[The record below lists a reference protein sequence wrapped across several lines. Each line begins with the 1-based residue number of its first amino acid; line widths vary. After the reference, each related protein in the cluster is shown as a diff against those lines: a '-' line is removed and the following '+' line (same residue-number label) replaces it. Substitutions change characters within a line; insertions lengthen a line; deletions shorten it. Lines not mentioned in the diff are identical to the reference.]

1 MGQIGRSTDP
11 STADNRDDVAGSEVA
26 SFRYNNP
33 GAQYPSARAAR
44 FGQIGYGIIGGG
56 HKIARFPS
64 PVNGAASNF
73 DLLSR
78 SYVGMRIGEAGTK
91 WTGAH
96 GFGVPGYDPNTIL
109 TKEIVDDPVQAIA
122 LLKAIAG
129 RESGKG
135 NNLTEEQWRQAHR
148 MYKAG
153 SADAFFDGLPAV
165 AVAQPPASGAP
176 SGAGLVQRARA
187 HIGEQYVNTQIPKD
201 DPHWH
206 GPWDCAEFVSWLVY
220 QEAGMLYG
228 CVDNTAPPAKADAYT
243 GAWKADLERLGKR
256 VSVEEA
262 TATAGGIVLR
272 YPPGPGKMGHIA
284 VCDGAGGT
292 IEAKGRR
299 YGVVADTVH
308 GRGWHTGILIPGI
321 SYDAAAPIKVVSPAI
336 IYDVD
341 APNMDMAVV
350 ARIQA
355 ALAAKGFDP
364 GLIDGEFGLNTQ
376 AAVLRF
382 QEAEGM
388 VVDGAVGP
396 ETAAALGVSLGAEV
410 VKPGVAVAE
419 TGTVAGPP
427 ALDMQQLL
435 PLILMLLSKEK
446 PMAADPAK
454 PGQGLELLL
463 PLILQSALTG
473 KQLDITQLLTVLA
486 TGKPLTTSA
495 VTPIANAPVLAQPVN
510 TVPAPVVSQPIL
522 PLQPGAAAAPVDPI
536 MVLLPMLYER
546 LTGKPFPGTEK
557 PDAPAEPLA
566 PAMSR
571 PSVQLSTGAL
581 GIVTLLQSMGVLS
594 LPFNLGAIAG
604 QAPAT
609 TAPVSGSTLA
619 TLIPIITGVIGATGG
634 FGALG
639 GIASKVLGGLL
650 GAFGKK

>member
-1 MGQIGRSTDP
+1 MAQIGRSTDP

-44 FGQIGYGIIGGG
+44 FGQTGYGIIGGG

-96 GFGVPGYDPNTIL
+96 GFGVPGYNPNAIL
-109 TKEIVDDPVQAIA
+109 TKEMVDDPVQAIA

-165 AVAQPPASGAP
+165 AVAQPPANGVP
-176 SGAGLVQRARA
+176 SGAGLVQRARP
-187 HIGEQYVNTQIPKD
+187 HIGEQYVNTQVPKD

-220 QEAGMLYG
+220 QEAGTLYG
-228 CVDNTAPPAKADAYT
+228 CVDHTALPAKADAYT

-262 TATAGGIVLR
+262 AATVGGIVLR

-284 VCDGAGGT
+284 VCDGNGGT

-321 SYDAAAPIKVVSPAI
+321 SYDNAAPIKVNPPAI
-336 IYDVD
+336 IYEVG
-341 APNMDMAVV
+341 APNMNMAVV
-350 ARIQA
+350 TRIQA

-396 ETAAALGVSLGAEV
+396 ETAAALGVSLGAEAAM
-410 VKPGVAVAE
+410 PGVAVAE
-419 TGTVAGPP
+419 TGTAAGAP
-427 ALDMQQLL
+427 ALDLQQLL

-473 KQLDITQLLTVLA
+473 KQLDIAQLLTVLA
-486 TGKPLTTSA
+486 TGKPVAVPA

-510 TVPAPVVSQPIL
+510 TVPAPVVSQPAT
-522 PLQPGAAAAPVDPI
+522 PQQPGAAAPVDLI
-536 MVLLPMLYER
+536 TVLMPLLYER
-546 LTGKPFPGTEK
+546 LTGKPLPGTEK
-557 PDAPAEPLA
+557 PDKPAEPLA

-571 PSVQLSTGAL
+571 PSVQLSAGML
-581 GIVTLLQSMGVLS
+581 GIVTLLQSAGILN

-604 QAPAT
+604 QAPST
-609 TAPVSGSTLA
+609 TAPVSGSTMA

-639 GIASKVLGGLL
+639 GIASKLLGGLFS
-650 GAFGKK
+650 AFGKK

>member
-11 STADNRDDVAGSEVA
+11 STTDNRDDVTGSECA
-26 SFRYNNP
+26 SFRYCNP

-44 FGQIGYGIIGGG
+44 FGQTGYGIIGGN

-96 GFGVPGYDPNTIL
+96 GFGVPGYDPNAIL
-109 TKEIVDDPVQAIA
+109 TKEMVDDPVQAIA

-153 SADAFFDGLPAV
+153 SADAFFESQP
-165 AVAQPPASGAP
+165 AQPVAPALQSGVP

-220 QEAGMLYG
+220 QEAGTLYG
-228 CVDNTAPPAKADAYT
+228 CVDDTAPPAKADAYT

-262 TATAGGIVLR
+262 AATAGGIVLR

-284 VCDGAGGT
+284 VCDGNGGT

-299 YGVVADTVH
+299 YGVVADTVQ

-321 SYDAAAPIKVVSPAI
+321 TYGATAPIKVSPPAI
-336 IYDVD
+336 IYEVE
-341 APNMDMAVV
+341 APNMDAAIVT
-350 ARIQA
+350 RIQM
-355 ALAAKGFDP
+355 ALSAKGFDP

-396 ETAAALGVSLGAEV
+396 ETAAALGVSLGIGT
-410 VKPGVAVAE
+410 VKPGVAVADP
-419 TGTVAGPP
+419 GSVDRPLAH
-427 ALDMQQLL
+427 DMSQLL

-454 PGQGLELLL
+454 PGQGLEMLL
-463 PLILQSALTG
+463 PLILQSALSG
-473 KQLDITQLLTVLA
+473 KQLDITQLLAVLA
-486 TGKPLTTSA
+486 TGKPLTPPA
-495 VTPIANAPVLAQPVN
+495 ATPIANAPILAHPIN
-510 TVPAPVVSQPIL
+510 TVPAPVVSQPGVS
-522 PLQPGAAAAPVDPI
+522 LQPASSASTDLI
-536 MVLLPMLYER
+536 TMLMPMLYER
-546 LTGKPFPGTEK
+546 LTGKPLPGNEK

-571 PSVQLSTGAL
+571 PSVQLSAGVL
-581 GIVTLLQSMGVLS
+581 GIVTMLQSLGVLN
-594 LPFNLGAIAG
+594 LPFNLGAATG
-604 QAPAT
+604 QAATT
-609 TAPVSGSTLA
+609 TAPASGSTLA

-639 GIASKVLGGLL
+639 GVASKLVGGLFS
-650 GAFGKK
+650 AFAKK

>member
-11 STADNRDDVAGSEVA
+11 STADNRDDVAGSECA
-26 SFRYNNP
+26 SFRYCNP

-44 FGQIGYGIIGGG
+44 FGQTGYGIIGGN

-96 GFGVPGYDPNTIL
+96 GFGVPGYDPNAIL
-109 TKEIVDDPVQAIA
+109 TKEMVDEPVQAIA

-153 SADAFFDGLPAV
+153 SADAFLDGLPAPALV
-165 AVAQPPASGAP
+165 QPPAGGAP

-187 HIGEQYVNTQIPKD
+187 HIGEQYVNTQVPKD

-220 QEAGMLYG
+220 QEAGTLYG
-228 CVDNTAPPAKADAYT
+228 CVDDTAPPAKADAYT

-262 TATAGGIVLR
+262 AATVGGIVLR

-284 VCDGAGGT
+284 VCDGNGGT

-299 YGVVADTVH
+299 YGVVADTVQ

-321 SYDAAAPIKVVSPAI
+321 SYGAGVPIKVVPPAI
-336 IYDVD
+336 VYEVG

-350 ARIQA
+350 TRIQM

-396 ETAAALGVSLGAEV
+396 ETAATLGVSLGVEA

-419 TGTVAGPP
+419 TGPVAGAP

-454 PGQGLELLL
+454 PGHGLELLL
-463 PLILQSALTG
+463 PLILQSALSG

-486 TGKPLTTSA
+486 TGKPLTPPA
-495 VTPIANAPVLAQPVN
+495 IAPIANVPVLAQPVN
-510 TVPAPVVSQPIL
+510 TVPAPVASQPTM
-522 PLQPGAAAAPVDPI
+522 PQQPAAAAPADL
-536 MVLLPMLYER
+536 MTVLMPLLYER

-566 PAMSR
+566 PALSR

-581 GIVTLLQSMGVLS
+581 GIVTLLQSLGVLN

-604 QAPAT
+604 QAAST

-619 TLIPIITGVIGATGG
+619 TLIPMITGVIGATGG

-639 GIASKVLGGLL
+639 GIASKLLGGLFSS
-650 GAFGKK
+650 FGKK

>member
-1 MGQIGRSTDP
+1 VLFRS
-11 STADNRDDVAGSEVA
+11 
-26 SFRYNNP
+26 P

-44 FGQIGYGIIGGG
+44 FGQTGYGIIGGG

-96 GFGVPGYDPNTIL
+96 GFGVPGYDPNAIL
-109 TKEIVDDPVQAIA
+109 TKEIVDDPVRAIA

-153 SADAFFDGLPAV
+153 SADAFLNSLPAV

-187 HIGEQYVNTQIPKD
+187 HIGEQYVNTQVPKD

-220 QEAGMLYG
+220 QEAGTLYG
-228 CVDNTAPPAKADAYT
+228 CVDHTALPAKADAYT

-262 TATAGGIVLR
+262 AATVGGIVLR

-284 VCDGAGGT
+284 VCDGNGGT

-321 SYDAAAPIKVVSPAI
+321 SYDSAAPIKVNPPAI
-336 IYDVD
+336 IYEVD

-396 ETAAALGVSLGAEV
+396 ETAAALGVSLGAEAAM
-410 VKPGVAVAE
+410 PGVLVAE
-419 TGTVAGPP
+419 TGTASGAA
-427 ALDMQQLL
+427 ALDLQQLL

-446 PMAADPAK
+446 PMADPAK

-486 TGKPLTTSA
+486 TGKPAAMPA

-510 TVPAPVVSQPIL
+510 TVPAPVVAQPAT
-522 PLQPGAAAAPVDPI
+522 PQQPAAAPPVDLI
-536 MVLLPMLYER
+536 TVLMPLLYER
-546 LTGKPFPGTEK
+546 LTGKALPGTEK
-557 PDAPAEPLA
+557 PDKPAEPLA

-571 PSVQLSTGAL
+571 PSVQLSAGML
-581 GIVTLLQSMGVLS
+581 GIVTLLQSAGILN

-604 QAPAT
+604 QAPT
-609 TAPVSGSTLA
+609 TAAPVSGSTIA

-634 FGALG
+634 FGAIG
-639 GIASKVLGGLL
+639 GIASKLLGGLL
-650 GAFGKK
+650 SAFGKK

>member
-11 STADNRDDVAGSEVA
+11 STADNRDDVAGSECA
-26 SFRYNNP
+26 SFRYCNP

-44 FGQIGYGIIGGG
+44 FGQTGYGIIGGG
-56 HKIARFPS
+56 HKIARFSS

-91 WTGAH
+91 WTGAN
-96 GFGVPGYDPNTIL
+96 GFGVPGYDPNAIL
-109 TKEIVDDPVQAIA
+109 TKEMVDDPVQAIA

-135 NNLTEEQWRQAHR
+135 NNLTEEQSRQAHR

-153 SADAFFDGLPAV
+153 SADAFFESLPAQP
-165 AVAQPPASGAP
+165 VAQALASGVP

-220 QEAGMLYG
+220 QEAGTLYG
-228 CVDNTAPPAKADAYT
+228 CVDDTAPPAKADAYT

-262 TATAGGIVLR
+262 AATVGGIVLR

-284 VCDGAGGT
+284 VCDGNGGT

-299 YGVVADTVH
+299 YGVVADTVQ
-308 GRGWHTGILIPGI
+308 GRGWHAGILIPGI
-321 SYDAAAPIKVVSPAI
+321 SYDATAPIKVLPPAI
-336 IYDVD
+336 IYEVD
-341 APNMDMAVV
+341 APNMDKAVV
-350 ARIQA
+350 TRIQA

-396 ETAAALGVSLGAEV
+396 ETAAALGVSLGVEA
-410 VKPGVAVAE
+410 VKPGLAVAE
-419 TGTVAGPP
+419 TGPVAGLP

-463 PLILQSALTG
+463 PLILQSALSG
-473 KQLDITQLLTVLA
+473 KQLDITQLLAVLA
-486 TGKPLTTSA
+486 TGKPLTA
-495 VTPIANAPVLAQPVN
+495 PAPTPIANAPILTQPIN
-510 TVPAPVVSQPIL
+510 TVPAPVVSQPGMS
-522 PLQPGAAAAPVDPI
+522 PQPASSAPVDLI
-536 MVLLPMLYER
+536 TMLMPMLYER
-546 LTGKPFPGTEK
+546 LTGKPLPGHEK

-571 PSVQLSTGAL
+571 PSVQLSAGVL
-581 GIVTLLQSMGVLS
+581 GIVTLLQSLGVLN
-594 LPFNLGAIAG
+594 LPFNLGAATG
-604 QAPAT
+604 QAATT
-609 TAPVSGSTLA
+609 TAPASGSTLA

-639 GIASKVLGGLL
+639 GVASKLGGGLFS
-650 GAFGKK
+650 AFAKK

>member
-11 STADNRDDVAGSEVA
+11 ATAENRDDVAGSECA
-26 SFRYNNP
+26 SFRYCNP

-44 FGQIGYGIIGGG
+44 FGQTGYGIIGGS

-64 PVNGAASNF
+64 PVNGAASNL

-91 WTGAH
+91 WTGAN
-96 GFGVPGYDPNTIL
+96 GFGVPGYDPNAIL
-109 TKEIVDDPVQAIA
+109 IKEMVDDSVQAIA

-153 SADAFFDGLPAV
+153 SADAFFNSLPAQP
-165 AVAQPPASGAP
+165 VAQPLASGAP

-220 QEAGMLYG
+220 QEAGTLYG
-228 CVDNTAPPAKADAYT
+228 CVDDTVPPAKADAYT
-243 GAWKADLERLGKR
+243 GAWKADLDRLGKR

-262 TATAGGIVLR
+262 AATVGGIVLR

-284 VCDGAGGT
+284 VCDGNGGT

-308 GRGWHTGILIPGI
+308 GRGWHAGILIPGI
-321 SYDAAAPIKVVSPAI
+321 SYGAAAPIKVSPPAI
-336 IYDVD
+336 IYEVD
-341 APNMDMAVV
+341 APNMDTAVV

-396 ETAAALGVSLGAEV
+396 ETAAALGVSLGVEA

-419 TGTVAGPP
+419 TGPVAGPL
-427 ALDMQQLL
+427 ALDMQHLL

-454 PGQGLELLL
+454 LGQGLELLL
-463 PLILQSALTG
+463 PLILQSALSG
-473 KQLDITQLLTVLA
+473 KQLDITQLLAVLA
-486 TGKPLTTSA
+486 TGKPLVA
-495 VTPIANAPVLAQPVN
+495 PVANAPIA
-510 TVPAPVVSQPIL
+510 
-522 PLQPGAAAAPVDPI
+522 
-536 MVLLPMLYER
+536 
-546 LTGKPFPGTEK
+546 
-557 PDAPAEPLA
+557 
-566 PAMSR
+566 
-571 PSVQLSTGAL
+571 
-581 GIVTLLQSMGVLS
+581 SM
-594 LPFNLGAIAG
+594 
-604 QAPAT
+604 
-609 TAPVSGSTLA
+609 PVST
-619 TLIPIITGVIGATGG
+619 
-634 FGALG
+634 
-639 GIASKVLGGLL
+639 
-650 GAFGKK
+650 